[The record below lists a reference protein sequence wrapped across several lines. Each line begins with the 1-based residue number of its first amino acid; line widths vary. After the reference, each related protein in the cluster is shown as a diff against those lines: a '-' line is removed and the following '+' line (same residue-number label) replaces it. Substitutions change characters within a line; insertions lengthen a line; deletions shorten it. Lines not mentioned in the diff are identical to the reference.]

1 MNRKYSLKK
10 SYDIE
15 KLIKAKRSV
24 GNKYYAI
31 YYQITIDELPKIAF
45 SISKRLKTAVRRN
58 YEKKVLKEIFR
69 KDLEK
74 LNNLK
79 MLVVV
84 KEAASYLTFLEKEV
98 QVMYLINKILRSKN
112 EKTN

>member
-15 KLIKAKRSV
+15 KLIKVKQSV

-31 YYQITIDELPKIAF
+31 YYQTTSDELLQIAF
-45 SISKRLKTAVRRN
+45 SISKRLKTAVQRN

-69 KDLEK
+69 KNLER
-74 LNNLK
+74 LNNFK
-79 MLVVV
+79 MLIVV
-84 KEAASYLTFLEKEV
+84 KESASYLTFSEKEV
-98 QVMYLINKILRSKN
+98 QVLYLINKMVVSNKV
-112 EKTN
+112 

>member
-15 KLIKAKRSV
+15 KLIRVKRSV

-31 YYQITIDELPKIAF
+31 YYQITNDEQPKIAF
-45 SISKRLKTAVRRN
+45 SITKRLKTAVRRN

-69 KDLEK
+69 KNLEK
-74 LNNLK
+74 FNNLK

-84 KEAASYLTFLEKEV
+84 KEAASYLTFSEKEV